1 MRANRFAQCFSFTV
15 MSTVKAISFL
25 FYRFEIKWLS
35 KKKFEALDDV
45 KLIVLLN
52 HTSLFEALFVRLAP
66 FRFLWKIAR
75 HLLIPIAD
83 ITASRPVVGKF
94 FNALVPGFVPIS
106 RKRDESWDNFL
117 KRVNDD
123 AIVAILPEGRM
134 RRHDGNDKH
143 GNPMT
148 VRTGVADIIEE
159 LDDGKVLFIY
169 SGGMHHV
176 QIPGQTLPKLFKK
189 IKVNMEMVDI
199 NDYKDILHHPEKKTR
214 KAKIVKDIQKRL
226 EDFTPF
232 CKRQPYNKNDE

>member
-1 MRANRFAQCFSFTV
+1 M
-15 MSTVKAISFL
+15 
-25 FYRFEIKWLS
+25 
-35 KKKFEALDDV
+35 
-45 KLIVLLN
+45 
-52 HTSLFEALFVRLAP
+52 
-66 FRFLWKIAR
+66 
-75 HLLIPIAD
+75 
-83 ITASRPVVGKF
+83 
-94 FNALVPGFVPIS
+94 PIS

-117 KRVNDD
+117 KSVNDD

-214 KAKIVKDIQKRL
+214 KAQIVKDIQKRL